1 MYDADAGTITVNG
14 VGAHLGLAKVFNG
27 GELTSPSEAA
37 GIESI
42 TYTIV
47 EMEAARMTVDI
58 QFQAGG
64 GYWTY
69 VLQKSDELSV
79 KNPDFN
85 SIKMYPNPVTSILLC
100 KFLHN

>member
-1 MYDADAGTITVNG
+1 MTVVEHLCIHMTVTATDYTYVYDADAGTITVNG

-27 GELTSPSEAA
+27 GEMTSPSEAA

-47 EMEAARMTVDI
+47 EMEAARMTLDI

-69 VLQKSDELSV
+69 VLQKSE
-79 KNPDFN
+79 
-85 SIKMYPNPVTSILLC
+85 
-100 KFLHN
+100 